1 MIENIENE
9 GKERVIREVCLTLQ
23 NLMKEENT
31 VHNKEV
37 FKNKVI
43 VANAFLDSPDG
54 YNNAGIDAKELKNP
68 IYTRRRTAF
77 LSILR
82 CEFLEISN

>member
-1 MIENIENE
+1 
-9 GKERVIREVCLTLQ
+9 
-23 NLMKEENT
+23 MKEEKS

-43 VANAFLDSPDG
+43 VANAFLDPPDG
-54 YNNAGIDAKELKNP
+54 YNNAGIDARELKNP
-68 IYTRRRTAF
+68 IHTRKKIVF

-82 CEFLEISN
+82 CEFPEIPN